1 MFRVYAATV
10 RSIYLL
16 MVVGALAVGGWA
28 LLEFWTAFQRPGRSG
43 RLDGQT
49 LVIIAFLL
57 AYVLPATRA
66 AIRLLRFRELVP
78 DAHLRER
85 PAVATVVVIPA
96 VLGLL
101 LLYLVIR
108 ALIDILPW
116 GAEDVGGPIGG
127 ALMLAVLLHVFALLT
142 AEIVLVGRPK
152 PQPA

>member
-1 MFRVYAATV
+1 
-10 RSIYLL
+10 
-16 MVVGALAVGGWA
+16 
-28 LLEFWTAFQRPGRSG
+28 
-43 RLDGQT
+43 
-49 LVIIAFLL
+49 
-57 AYVLPATRA
+57 
-66 AIRLLRFRELVP
+66 VP

-101 LLYLVIR
+101 LLCLVIR

-142 AEIVLVGRPK
+142 AEIVLIGRPK
-152 PQPA
+152 PKPT